1 MLWITGG
8 FGKMST
14 DFITGSYNPD
24 VLSCIANLSSDEVFT
39 PPEIANDIL
48 DLFPQEIF
56 SDPSIKFLDPAC
68 KSGVFLREIAK
79 RLIVGL
85 EATIPDLKAR
95 VDHIFHEQLYGISV
109 TELTS
114 LLSRRGVYCSKFP
127 NGEYSV
133 SRFET
138 ADGNIRYCHSSHTWK
153 NKRCILCGANQ
164 EQYDRPDGLENYAYE
179 FIHKLKP
186 EEIFGM
192 KFDVIISNPPYH
204 LSDGGGGSGKSATP
218 IYQKFVTQALKL
230 NPRYMA
236 MIIPSRWFSGGK
248 GLDDFREQ
256 MLNDERICKIVD
268 YADSKDCFSSGVD
281 IPGGI
286 CYFLWQE
293 DHQGECTVTNV
304 LKHGEKDTT
313 VRPLNEYPT
322 FIRQNKAV
330 SIVKK
335 VLSKQERLMSEYV
348 LSRRP
353 FGLDSN
359 VKFDKDGTYILRSS
373 AGLGTISSDR
383 ITAGW
388 DIVEKWNTI
397 ISKVTTEHA
406 GVPDRDGKM
415 RVLAVVDTL
424 PPHAVCSES
433 YLVTGSFDNEQ
444 EANNLA
450 DYLRTK
456 FVRFLMTQMLASMNM
471 SKSTFA
477 FVPVQ
482 DFTKQ
487 WTDNDLYEKYGLT
500 NEEIDL
506 IEVTMKPMPNGGSG
520 NE

>member
-1 MLWITGG
+1 
-8 FGKMST
+8 MST

-39 PPEIANDIL
+39 PPEIANKIL

-56 SDPSIKFLDPAC
+56 ANPSITFLDPAC

-79 RLIVGL
+79 RLLVGL
-85 EATIPDLKAR
+85 EDKIPDLNER
-95 VDHIFHEQLYGISV
+95 VNHIFHKQLFGISV

-127 NGEYSV
+127 NGDYSV
-133 SRFET
+133 ARFES
-138 ADGNIRYCHSSHTWK
+138 AEGNIRYHHAGHVWK
-153 NKRCILCGANQ
+153 NKRCVLCGANQ
-164 EQYDRPDGLENYAYE
+164 EQYDRGPEFENYAYE
-179 FIHKLKP
+179 FIHMANP
-186 EEIFGM
+186 EELFNM

-218 IYQKFVTQALKL
+218 IYQKFVSQALKL
-230 NPRYMA
+230 NPRYLA

-248 GLDDFREQ
+248 GLDDFRET
-256 MLNDERICKIVD
+256 MLNDRRIRKIVD
-268 YADSKDCFSSGVD
+268 YADSKDCFTSGVD

-286 CYFLWQE
+286 CYFLWQS
-293 DHQGECTVTNV
+293 DYDGDCLVTNV
-304 LKHGEKDTT
+304 LKRGELDSTT
-313 VRPLNEYPT
+313 RPLNEYAT
-322 FIRQNKAV
+322 FIRQNRAV

-335 VLSKQERLMSEYV
+335 VLAYNEKLMSDYV

-359 VKFDKDGTYILRSS
+359 VKFDADGDLVFRSS
-373 AGLGTISSDR
+373 AGLGAIKSSKV
-383 ITAGW
+383 TAGL
-388 DIVEKWNTI
+388 DLVDKWNTI

-415 RVLAVVDTL
+415 RVLAVVETL

-433 YLVTGSFDNEQ
+433 YLVTGTFDTQ
-444 EANNLA
+444 KEAENLA

-471 SKSTFA
+471 SKSTFS

-482 DFTKQ
+482 DFTRL
-487 WTDNDLYEKYGLT
+487 WTDNDLYEKYGLSDS
-500 NEEIDL
+500 EIDL
-506 IEVTMKPMPNGGSG
+506 IEATMKPMPSGGNA

>member
-1 MLWITGG
+1 
-8 FGKMST
+8 MST

-39 PPEIANDIL
+39 PPEIANKIL
-48 DLFPQEIF
+48 DLLPQELF
-56 SDPSIKFLDPAC
+56 ENPSTRFLDPAC

-79 RLIVGL
+79 RLIDGL
-85 EATIPDLKAR
+85 ASEIPDLR
-95 VDHIFHEQLYGISV
+95 ERIDHIFQHQLFGIAV

-114 LLSRRGVYCSKFP
+114 LLSRRGVYCSKYP
-127 NGEYSV
+127 NGSFSV
-133 SRFET
+133 SHFDNPE
-138 ADGNIRYCHSSHTWK
+138 GNILYSHAQHVWK
-153 NKRCILCGANQ
+153 NRRCVLCGANQ
-164 EQYDRPDGLENYAYE
+164 DQYDRAPGLENYAYE
-179 FIHKLKP
+179 FIHRVKP
-186 EEIFGM
+186 EEIFSM

-218 IYQKFVTQALKL
+218 IYQKFVMQALRL
-230 NPRYMA
+230 NPRYLA

-248 GLDDFREQ
+248 GLDDFREL
-256 MLNDERICKIVD
+256 MLNDKRICKIVD

-286 CYFLWQE
+286 CYFLWDAE
-293 DHQGECTVTNV
+293 HNDDCVVTNV
-304 LKHGEKDTT
+304 LKRGELDTT
-313 VRPLNEYPT
+313 IRPLNEYPT
-322 FIRQNKAV
+322 FIRQNRAV

-335 VLSKQERLMSEYV
+335 VLAMQEPLMSDLV

-353 FGLDSN
+353 FGIDSN
-359 VKFDKDGTYILRSS
+359 VSFDRDGDYVLRSS
-373 AGLGTISSDR
+373 AGTGSIKGSK

-388 DIVEKWNTI
+388 DLVEKWNTI

-415 RVLAVVDTL
+415 RVLAVVETL

-433 YLVTGSFDNEQ
+433 YLVTGSFDTKE
-444 EANNLA
+444 EADNQA

-471 SKSTFA
+471 SKSTFS

-482 DFTKQ
+482 DFSKS
-487 WTDNDLYEKYGLT
+487 WTDYDLYEKYGLT
-500 NEEIDL
+500 DIEKDL
-506 IEVTMKPMPNGGSG
+506 IEVTMKPMPNGG
-520 NE
+520 NRDE